1 MKLTSQEERLCTLVR
16 ARAGAMLSD
25 LRMQVALPT
34 GGNNKGPLD
43 QARFFFSQRLSRLG
57 ATTELVPGDPKP
69 EWLHGVQPGGYIPP
83 TAMCRRKPRR
93 SANTPVPLMIAGHLD
108 TVHDP
113 AGPFKQLTIAA
124 DGKTATGPGC
134 MDMKG
139 GLIIA
144 LAALEVLEEAGYD
157 LAWTFVLNSDEE
169 TGSYHSERCLRRE
182 AKRVRDEGG
191 VGLIMEPA
199 LPDGGLVVERM
210 GSGQFVVEARGRA
223 AHVGRDF
230 EQGVSAVTALAE
242 RLVAIARM
250 PQPSRG
256 RIVNIGPLQGGVA
269 SNVVP
274 ELARAWGNVRFPNQ
288 RVAEEL
294 GAAIEALATSNGG
307 LPSVA
312 VHRSFNRPAKPLTPE
327 VKALAEVA
335 QRASQDLGHAMPFG
349 KTGGVCD
356 GNILHDEGLPTIDTL
371 GVRGGGMHTG
381 DEWIAIPSLVE
392 RAQLFAVL
400 AARLAAGA
408 LKKGA

>member
-1 MKLTSQEERLCTLVR
+1 
-16 ARAGAMLSD
+16 MLSD

-69 EWLHGVQPGGYIPP
+69 HWLHGVQSGGYVPP
-83 TAMCRRKPRR
+83 TAVCRRKPRR
-93 SANTPVPLMIAGHLD
+93 SASTPVPLMIAGHLD

-113 AGPFKQLTIAA
+113 GGPFKQLTIAA

-134 MDMKG
+134 VDMKG
-139 GLIIA
+139 GLLIA
-144 LAALEVLEEAGYD
+144 LAALEVLEEAGHD

-169 TGSYHSERCLRRE
+169 TGSYHSEQCLRRE
-182 AKRVRDEGG
+182 AKRVREEGG

-199 LPDGGLVVERM
+199 LPDGGLVIERM

-230 EQGVSAVTALAE
+230 ERGVSAVTALAE
-242 RLVAIARM
+242 RLVAIARL

-294 GAAIEALATSNGG
+294 GLAIDALATSNGA

-327 VKALAEVA
+327 VKALAEAA
-335 QRASQDLGHAMPFG
+335 QRASQDLGHPMSFG

-371 GVRGGGMHTG
+371 GVRGGGMHTSE
-381 DEWIAIPSLVE
+381 EWIAIPSLVE

-400 AARLAAGA
+400 AARIAAGA